1 MTVERLVFY
10 TERMDSK
17 ELKKHRALIEQM
29 GTVPLMAMFDI
40 SKGAIS
46 QWRSNGIPKAR
57 LMYLEL
63 SHPELFSGPPK
74 SKSLKQ
80 PRKEK

>member
-1 MTVERLVFY
+1 MFY

-63 SHPELFSGPPK
+63 SHPELFSDSPK